1 MGLIGWR
8 GTQSYHTYAHS
19 FTLSYLFI
27 YEYGTHWM
35 TRHSIICGKMWTR
48 DSSATHIRMWDSWLT
63 YTWISDSWVTHI
75 WIRDSVLTHCW
86 LIIHSYMN
94 EWLIHVWISDS
105 WVTRIWMRDS
115 LLTNCWL
122 IIATHCNTLQNTATH
137 CNTLQHTA
145 THCNTL
151 QHTATHCNTRIR
163 MRDSFLTHCWLI
175 IDSYMNE
182 WLNHI

>member
-1 MGLIGWR
+1 MGLIHIRIWDSSDDESLIHVSIR
-8 GTQSYHTYAHS
+8 VEHEHW
-19 FTLSYLFI
+19 FI
-27 YEYGTHWM
+27 MSVTHIW
-35 TRHSIICGKMWTR
+35 IR
-48 DSSATHIRMWDSWLT
+48 DSVLTHCWLIVHS
-63 YTWISDSWVTHI
+63 YISEWLIHIWISDSWVTHI
-75 WIRDSVLTHCW
+75 WIRGSVLTYCW

-145 THCNTL
+145 TL
-151 QHTATHCNTRIR
+151 VYEWETHY
-163 MRDSFLTHCWLI
+163 WLI
-175 IDSYMNE
+175 VDS
-182 WLNHI
+182 